1 MQEYL
6 VDENIETL
14 PPPAYFPDF
23 APCDF
28 FLFPVLKQNVLLDE
42 DSTHDHP
49 PSDELFFTVFFT
61 CVYTQDRIQTGISV
75 FRRTEKVLQPTE
87 TSVKSC
93 GRRKSFAVRRT
104 HFTSRPSQ
112 RAKGGHGC
120 NVACEGGAQQYNE

>member
-1 MQEYL
+1 MNGRTFSQNPYKRWKRHHHKCTLMQEYL

-49 PSDELFFTVFFT
+49 PSDEPFFTVFFT

-75 FRRTEKVLQPTE
+75 FRLSPDVIL
-87 TSVKSC
+87 C
-93 GRRKSFAVRRT
+93 GWLGLKHQLT
-104 HFTSRPSQ
+104 
-112 RAKGGHGC
+112 
-120 NVACEGGAQQYNE
+120 N